1 MISLIFALIFFILFI
16 FLLIFG
22 FNHILRSMVDHVL
35 NNSTEHFIDKNYDKS
50 DNDNVVNP
58 VDDCSKIDILTEN
71 RLNFQTATNI
81 PLSPNSDYVNYV
93 GNIYSNNTENNENS
107 ENNISQGNYC
117 LKKSKLL
124 YDGIWNPIIENND
137 GTQFETW
144 TLTNGNL
151 TDGYYC
157 SNKLLEVNK
166 PIPKDF
172 IDKSATPPI
181 ENIKYYTYFNDIAND
196 KYDTEI
202 ACFPSVF
209 NAGITEDLKKKY

>member
-22 FNHILRSMVDHVL
+22 FNHVLRTMVDHVL
-35 NNSTEHFIDKNYDKS
+35 SNSDEHFTNNLED
-50 DNDNVVNP
+50 DNNIVNP
-58 VDDCSKIDILTEN
+58 IDDCSKMDIITEN

-81 PLSPNSDYVNYV
+81 PLSPNTNYVNYV
-93 GNIYSNNTENNENS
+93 GNIYSNENTTLENNMDK
-107 ENNISQGNYC
+107 GNYC

-124 YDGIWNPIIENND
+124 YDGIWDPIIENND
-137 GTQFETW
+137 GTEFETW
-144 TLTNGNL
+144 NLTNGNL

-166 PIPKDF
+166 PFPKNF
-172 IDKSATPPI
+172 IDYSATPPI
-181 ENIKYYTYFNDIAND
+181 SDIKYYTYFNDPVND

-209 NAGITEDLKKKY
+209 NPGITEDLKKKY

>member
-1 MISLIFALIFFILFI
+1 
-16 FLLIFG
+16 
-22 FNHILRSMVDHVL
+22 MVDHVL
-35 NNSTEHFIDKNYDKS
+35 SNSDEHFTNNLED
-50 DNDNVVNP
+50 DNNIVNP
-58 VDDCSKIDILTEN
+58 IDDCSKMDIITEN

-81 PLSPNSDYVNYV
+81 PLSPNTNYVNYV
-93 GNIYSNNTENNENS
+93 GNIYSNENTTLENNMDK
-107 ENNISQGNYC
+107 GNYC

-124 YDGIWNPIIENND
+124 YDGIWDPIIENND

-144 TLTNGNL
+144 NLTNGNL

-166 PIPKDF
+166 PFPKNF
-172 IDKSATPPI
+172 IDHLATPPI
-181 ENIKYYTYFNDIAND
+181 SDIKYYTYFNDPVND

-209 NAGITEDLKKKY
+209 NPGITEDLKKKY